1 MAKKLLIEFN
11 GKIACLS
18 EHCRDLKVK
27 ITTVQSRHHKTGE
40 PYEKCLEYYQK
51 NGVKKKGIAKKL
63 MGDYGVKDFILYQK
77 WYNAKDRCENPKNPM
92 YPRYG
97 GRGIKVCERWQ
108 VYENFENDLLES
120 FLEHV
125 EQFGLH
131 DTQIERIDYNR
142 DYEPSNVTWATIKE
156 QANNKSSNRMV
167 TKDLNVMQFAEK
179 YNINYGTVLDRL
191 NRGWSVEEILDPSL
205 RYIWRDRIP
214 TGESLDELAERVNI
228 SKDIIMDRFYRG
240 WDFQKAITTPVQ
252 NKVETPTGETI
263 PQLAKRLGV
272 SRQAIH
278 QRLQKGQSWDKILND
293 LS

>member
-1 MAKKLLIEFN
+1 MAKKILIEFN

-27 ITTVQSRHHKTGE
+27 ITTVQSRHYKTGE

-63 MGDYGVKDFILYQK
+63 TEDYTVKDFNLYTK

-92 YPRYG
+92 YYRYG
-97 GRGIKVCERWQ
+97 KRGIKVCDRWQ
-108 VYENFENDLLES
+108 VYENFENDMLES

-125 EQFGLH
+125 KQFGLH
-131 DTQIERIDYNR
+131 DTQIERNNYDGN
-142 DYEPSNVTWATIKE
+142 YEPSNVTWATSKE
-156 QANNKSSNRMV
+156 QGNNRSSNRMI
-167 TKDLNVMQFAEK
+167 TEDLNVMQFAEK
-179 YNINYGTVLDRL
+179 YNINYETVRQRL
-191 NRGWSVEEILDPSL
+191 NAGWSLE
-205 RYIWRDRIP
+205 
-214 TGESLDELAERVNI
+214 
-228 SKDIIMDRFYRG
+228 KIINTSTE
-240 WDFQKAITTPVQ
+240 KAKYYLPCNNGTKLLLEHCKQ
-252 NKVETPTGETI
+252 NKYSYNTVVSYITQYKLQPHEA
-263 PQLAKRLGV
+263 LAKWLKMKHNINIAQIAKELGV